1 MFEKVKKALR
11 ITRYELED
19 DIKLAINAALLELER
34 VGVDVKSENELITTA
49 VILYCWYYFDF
60 RNKGESYYAAFGA
73 LRDSLSVSSVYTGG
87 EKHE

>member
-19 DIKLAINAALLELER
+19 DIKLAISAALLELER
-34 VGVDVKSENELITTA
+34 VGVDIKSENELITTA

-60 RNKGESYYAAFGA
+60 RNKGENYYTAFKA
-73 LRDSLSVSSVYTGG
+73 LRNSLSVSSAYIGG
-87 EKHE
+87 DGT